1 MSPEAAP
8 DLSVIV
14 PVYRNATT
22 VRTLAEQVIAVL
34 SGLGLSHEIVFVNDA
49 SPDDSAAR
57 LAELERDHP
66 VVRTI
71 NLPVN
76 IGQHAAVLHGLAA
89 ARGAWCAIMD
99 ADLQDR
105 PASLA
110 VLWEARAPGIEAVF
124 AGRRGHYES
133 RGRLL
138 TSRLFKWVLHRMTG
152 IPADAGIF
160 VLLSR
165 SLVDRLVAFPTR
177 VPWVQAMIGCL
188 GARTCSVP
196 VVRDPRPDGE
206 SSYSALARLRT
217 ALRALL
223 CVLEYRFWRA
233 PAPYLARTARPDDQD
248 AGRLVPYSRTKRA

>member
-1 MSPEAAP
+1 MSAERVP

-22 VRTLAEQVIAVL
+22 VRALAGQVIDVL

-57 LAELERDHP
+57 LDELAREHAA
-66 VVRTI
+66 VRVI
-71 NLPVN
+71 HLPVN
-76 IGQHAAVLHGLAA
+76 VGQHAAVLHGLAA

-105 PASLA
+105 PESLA
-110 VLWEARAPGIEAVF
+110 VLWQTRAPGIDAVF
-124 AGRRGHYES
+124 GGRRGAYES

-138 TSRLFKWVLHRMTG
+138 TSRLFKWVLHRLTG

-160 VLLSR
+160 VLLAR
-165 SLVDRLVAFPTR
+165 PLVDRLVAFPTR

-188 GARTCSVP
+188 GARTVSVP
-196 VVRDPRPDGE
+196 VVRDPRADGE
-206 SSYSALARLRT
+206 SSYSAAARLRT
-217 ALRALL
+217 ASRALL
-223 CVLEYRFWRA
+223 CVLEYRLWRA
-233 PAPYLARTARPDDQD
+233 PAPYLARTSPSAQRS
-248 AGRLVPYSRTKRA
+248 GRLVPYSRTKRA